1 MKSDNVVIS
10 AEYGLHTVE
19 DMIFTVRGQ
28 KVILDSY
35 LAALY
40 GVETKTLNRALKRNI
55 NRFPPDFAFRLT
67 AEEDRALRC
76 QIGTSKGRGGRR
88 NLPMGFTEHGAIMAA
103 SVLNSRQAVEMNVF
117 VVRAFVRMRALLGDT
132 RELARRLGDL
142 EKELKE
148 RLDVHEVA
156 IVSILQRV
164 MDLIDPPAAA
174 KPQPRPRKK
183 IGFEVKEKTAAYGR

>member
-1 MKSDNVVIS
+1 
-10 AEYGLHTVE
+10 
-19 DMIFTVRGQ
+19 MIFTVRGQ

-40 GVETKTLNRALKRNI
+40 GVETKMLNRALKRNI
-55 NRFPPDFAFRLT
+55 NRFPPDFAFRLN

-88 NLPMGFTEHGAIMAA
+88 NLPIAFTEHGAIMAA
-103 SVLNSRQAVEMNVF
+103 SVLNSRQAIEMSVF

-132 RELARRLGDL
+132 RELARRLAAL

-164 MDLIDPPAAA
+164 MDLIDPPAAEA
-174 KPQPRPRKK
+174 PQPKPRKR
-183 IGFEVKEKTAAYGR
+183 IGFEVKERKVAYGR